1 MFLLEAAGSL
11 RRKHPVDKYV
21 SAMLARIS
29 TVCEGHMEWLKL
41 AELDEGLFSQDYW
54 PTGKIRKVYVSFLPG
69 LHLRP
74 FDTSFR
80 IIKAGEFA
88 KVYDKPNTYELART
102 VVDKVWKCWVENP
115 RVSD

>member
-11 RRKHPVDKYV
+11 RRNHPVDKYV

-54 PTGKIRKVYVSFLPG
+54 PTGK
-69 LHLRP
+69 
-74 FDTSFR
+74 
-80 IIKAGEFA
+80 
-88 KVYDKPNTYELART
+88 
-102 VVDKVWKCWVENP
+102 
-115 RVSD
+115 